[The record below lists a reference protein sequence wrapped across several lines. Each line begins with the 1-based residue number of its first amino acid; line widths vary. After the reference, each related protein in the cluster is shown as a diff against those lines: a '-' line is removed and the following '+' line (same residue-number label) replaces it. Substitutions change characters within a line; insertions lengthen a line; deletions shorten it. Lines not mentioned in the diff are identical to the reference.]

1 MEMENLKEEDF
12 EIEVVYDGDIIELL
26 WKGSL
31 HAINPDDFL
40 DPYFEKLLSHVKEK
54 NLSIKNNFVNLDY
67 MNSASIPPLIQ
78 LLRELAKNEISG
90 EFIYDSKRKV
100 QAASFR
106 ALDVIAKKSEFTK
119 VVGI

>member
-1 MEMENLKEEDF
+1 MEMENLKEEEF
-12 EIEVVYDGDIIELL
+12 EIEIVYDGDTIELL

-31 HAINPDDFL
+31 HAINPDVFL
-40 DPYFEKLLSHVKEK
+40 DPYFEKLLIHVKEK
-54 NLSIKNNFVNLDY
+54 NLVIKNNFVNLDY

-78 LLRELAKNEISG
+78 LMRDLAKNEISA